1 LSRRNRFLWGGVL
14 ATAAAWGCFEGMEL
28 VPLLSPP
35 SEALFFGGYA
45 LVALAL
51 FLFFKGFREPDQ

>member
-1 LSRRNRFLWGGVL
+1 
-14 ATAAAWGCFEGMEL
+14 MEL

-45 LVALAL
+45 LVALTL
-51 FLFFKGFREPDQ
+51 FLFFKGFREPNQ